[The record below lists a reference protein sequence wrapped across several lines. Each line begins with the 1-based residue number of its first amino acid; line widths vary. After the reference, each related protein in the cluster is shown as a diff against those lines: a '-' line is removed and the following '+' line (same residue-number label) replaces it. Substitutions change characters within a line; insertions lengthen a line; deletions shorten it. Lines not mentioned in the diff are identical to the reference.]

1 MAYLTGLSALGVDQ
15 AVFTGMDGLVI
26 EALGQG
32 PPSAEV
38 LAAELAALARRMDP
52 LAQALGGKVLRF
64 TLATEDREVLAVR
77 VGEFLLGAVV
87 HRGLNRKAVGQ
98 ELSRIALRE
107 VLEGLLERG
116 VRGAALLRPDGL
128 LLEAVGEASGAAERA
143 AALLGLG
150 VALAQSQGEE
160 VEELV
165 VEYPE
170 GALFLAP
177 VAGHHLLL
185 LLEDLQDL
193 GRARVAL
200 KGARPRIEEALA

>member
-32 PPSAEV
+32 PPSAEA

-98 ELSRIALRE
+98 ELSRIALRLEEAEGRLRE
-107 VLEGLLERG
+107 VLEGLLSG
-116 VRGAALLRPDGL
+116 
-128 LLEAVGEASGAAERA
+128 ASGERPC
-143 AALLGLG
+143 
-150 VALAQSQGEE
+150 S
-160 VEELV
+160 
-165 VEYPE
+165 
-170 GALFLAP
+170 AP
-177 VAGHHLLL
+177 TASSWRRW
-185 LLEDLQDL
+185 
-193 GRARVAL
+193 GRPPARRSGPPPFWAWAWPWP
-200 KGARPRIEEALA
+200 KARGRRWRSSW

>member
-15 AVFTGMDGLVI
+15 AVCTGMDGLVI

-32 PPSAEV
+32 PPSAEA

-98 ELSRIALRE
+98 ELSRIALR
-107 VLEGLLERG
+107 L
-116 VRGAALLRPDGL
+116 
-128 LLEAVGEASGAAERA
+128 
-143 AALLGLG
+143 
-150 VALAQSQGEE
+150 
-160 VEELV
+160 
-165 VEYPE
+165 
-170 GALFLAP
+170 
-177 VAGHHLLL
+177 
-185 LLEDLQDL
+185 
-193 GRARVAL
+193 
-200 KGARPRIEEALA
+200 EEAWREG

>member
-185 LLEDLQDL
+185 LLADLQDL

>member
-32 PPSAEV
+32 PPSAEA

-98 ELSRIALRE
+98 ELSRI
-107 VLEGLLERG
+107 LEGLLERG

-160 VEELV
+160 VAELV

-200 KGARPRIEEALA
+200 KGVRLRIEEALA

>member
-1 MAYLTGLSALGVDQ
+1 MRKRPLDLRAAIAEHAALWRQARAAYARSLGAEEVGELLVGGTGVVGYLRSMRTRDPEPLFLLLLLTPEANLGQARLAARRLLDRAGGGGMAYLTGLSALGVDQ

-32 PPSAEV
+32 PPSAEA

-98 ELSRIALRE
+98 ELSRIALR
-107 VLEGLLERG
+107 L
-116 VRGAALLRPDGL
+116 
-128 LLEAVGEASGAAERA
+128 
-143 AALLGLG
+143 
-150 VALAQSQGEE
+150 
-160 VEELV
+160 
-165 VEYPE
+165 
-170 GALFLAP
+170 
-177 VAGHHLLL
+177 
-185 LLEDLQDL
+185 
-193 GRARVAL
+193 
-200 KGARPRIEEALA
+200 EEAWREG